1 MEEMHELTEW
11 VDGWPVSL
19 VAAALPVWRV
29 PAVSMCAA
37 SGCLGV
43 ARFRL
48 NRRAAC
54 SRECLEILL
63 QSVAA
68 EEAVQVDG
76 AAARAGEHARPLIGH
91 LLVEQ
96 GSVTEA
102 QLAEA
107 LESQR
112 ATGAGRLGC
121 WLKQHTQ
128 LRDAD
133 LTAALAL
140 QWRCPRIRVGS
151 FAPAS
156 MAAYLP
162 RPLVERHGALPLRL
176 SALPDRLSLCFE
188 DHQSPALIRAVERM
202 HGVEVEAALLTAPEF
217 WRATRELLAV
227 RFPRVTTVEAASHE
241 TMMEAISRLL
251 VLDIVAEARLV
262 AIEGCYWLRVWT
274 AAGSCVPGGGMYD
287 ILCTPH
293 TRVRHGG
300 AEFSGKEVSG
310 MEFSGEADALFRAMQ
325 EAVA

>member
-19 VAAALPVWRV
+19 VAAALPVWRAPV
-29 PAVSMCAA
+29 PSMCAV
-37 SGCLGV
+37 SGCLKA

-48 NRRAAC
+48 NGRAAC
-54 SRECLEILL
+54 SRECLKLL
-63 QSVAA
+63 LESIAVEEAMQVEAAMARA
-68 EEAVQVDG
+68 EEP
-76 AAARAGEHARPLIGH
+76 ARPLIGH

-102 QLAEA
+102 QLAQA

-121 WLKQHTQ
+121 WLKQHMQ

-140 QWRCPRIRVGS
+140 QWRCPRVRVGS

-162 RPLVERHGALPLRL
+162 RPLVEKHGALPLRV

-202 HGVEVEAALLTAPEF
+202 HGVEVEAGLLTAPEF

-227 RFPRVTTVEAASHE
+227 RFPRVTTVEAASRE
-241 TMMEAISRLL
+241 TMMEAIGRLL
-251 VLDIVAEARLV
+251 LLDMVAEARLV
-262 AIEGCYWLRVWT
+262 AVEDCYWLRVWT
-274 AAGSCVPGGGMYD
+274 VPGSSLSPSGMSD
-287 ILCTPH
+287 ILCTPQ
-293 TRVRHGG
+293 TQVQRNG
-300 AEFSGKEVSG
+300 AELSGT
-310 MEFSGEADALFRAMQ
+310 EFLGEADALFRVMR